1 MTLLENPFP
10 LSNIYTSYFPL
21 HRIQGEAPSPQ
32 FWNPLRM
39 PSPSDLERI
48 NRWHFYAL
56 PNFGTTNLF
65 VIQILQIYSY
75 QRPSEVPR
83 MCANHVAAGA
93 LPQIPLGKLTYQWGG
108 EKPPP
113 HQLGCMGANP
123 TPAVSPLGL
132 SVPHPHD
139 FLTPLQFYFSR
150 NMPEPNSSRKVM
162 ERGVYIWD
170 QICALRYSKGGAQCS
185 QISLEPL
192 LGPYRLTYRSIKC
205 DVVTSNPSR

>member
-1 MTLLENPFP
+1 MERRFSTISKSAVKKVTLLENPFP

-48 NRWHFYAL
+48 NQWHFYAL

-139 FLTPLQFYFSR
+139 FLTPLQFYFSI
-150 NMPEPNSSRKVM
+150 E
-162 ERGVYIWD
+162 
-170 QICALRYSKGGAQCS
+170 ICLS
-185 QISLEPL
+185 QIPQGKLWRGACIYGTRYVHSATQRAGPSAPKFLWSL
-192 LGPYRLTYRSIKC
+192 Y
-205 DVVTSNPSR
+205 